1 MCVAEFGS
9 NWLGQYALSDV
20 EDLGQSQ
27 DSESVQSDI
36 KTFGINATMLK
47 QISDY
52 KWSVN
57 KQLTAMD
64 NISESF
70 STVLSFNANTEGY
83 EEIFQNYQVNL
94 MRDLHKFDELE
105 RKLMETNKEIRTH
118 EYNVEDI
125 GNANSKDHKTFVRN
139 EKP

>member
-1 MCVAEFGS
+1 MSFTVITTLSFLES
-9 NWLGQYALSDV
+9 NFSLETQGLGQYALSEV

-36 KTFGINATMLK
+36 KTLGINATMLK

-52 KWSVN
+52 EWSVN

-64 NISESF
+64 NINESV
-70 STVLSFNANTEGY
+70 STVSSFNANTERY

-105 RKLMETNKEIRTH
+105 RKLMETNKEIRSQLLSIRRT
-118 EYNVEDI
+118 EN
-125 GNANSKDHKTFVRN
+125 KL
-139 EKP
+139 